1 MQEMLAEALEGV
13 AVGSGKLS
21 VLPFTWFYERC
32 IEKELWSFI
41 SDQLKPCLSFL
52 DPVSRIV
59 DCAESG
65 LTCGGLIDPLD
76 LQYLAQAVNIIGG
89 GG

>member
-1 MQEMLAEALEGV
+1 MLAECWEGV

-21 VLPFTWFYERC
+21 VLPFTWFHERC

-41 SDQLKPCLSFL
+41 PDYLKPILSFL
-52 DPVSRIV
+52 DPINQIV
-59 DCAESG
+59 DCVERG
-65 LTCGGLIDPLD
+65 LTCGGLIEPLD